1 MTTYII
7 SNDLDTR
14 EQYTFTSE
22 NELDNPFEVA
32 LNRLGYHLNHN
43 TDDGNVHEYVLIE
56 NESGK
61 SSFQFM
67 EYMYYRACFEA
78 LSELGYSCEKEE
90 DFVEFEAPKFLESSN
105 IIPFKF
111 AH

>member
-67 EYMYYRACFEA
+67 EYMYYRACIEA

-90 DFVEFEAPKFLESSN
+90 DYFEIENAKFIEASN
-105 IIPFKF
+105 IVPFEL
-111 AH
+111 

>member
-90 DFVEFEAPKFLESSN
+90 DYFEIENTKFMDATN
-105 IIPFKF
+105 IVPFEL
-111 AH
+111 